1 MYLSAL
7 KSFKMK
13 MSLIIIAILTLL
25 VFLSQTYLIMAQ
37 TETQNYKVIKSLKDF
52 EIRLYP
58 AATMATVSMNAK
70 SYKELSTPGF
80 RKLAGYIFGGNNA
93 NTKIAMTTP
102 VHMDINESQS
112 TMSFVMPSAYTKGQ
126 LPIPNDSSVT
136 IINTEEEYVAAIT
149 FSGYADDES
158 IKLHATKLENSL
170 KENGIEYFGN
180 FRFLGYNAPYQF
192 VGRKNEIIV
201 SVKWP

>member
-13 MSLIIIAILTLL
+13 MSLLIIAILTLL

-37 TETQNYKVIKSLKDF
+37 TETQNYKVIKPLKDF

-58 AATMATVSMNAK
+58 AATMATVSMNAN
-70 SYKELSTPGF
+70 SYKELASPGF
-80 RKLAGYIFGGNNA
+80 RKLAGYIFGGNDA

-112 TMSFVMPSAYTKGQ
+112 SMSFVMPSAYTKGK

-136 IINTEEEYVAAIT
+136 IITTEEEYVAAIT

-158 IKLHATKLENSL
+158 IKLNATKLENSL
-170 KENGIEYFGN
+170 KENGITYFGH